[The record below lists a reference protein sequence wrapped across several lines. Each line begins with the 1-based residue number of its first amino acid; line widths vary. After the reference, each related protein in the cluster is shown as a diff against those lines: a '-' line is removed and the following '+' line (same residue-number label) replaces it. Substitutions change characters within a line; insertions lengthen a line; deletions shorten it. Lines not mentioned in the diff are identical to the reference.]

1 MALPAPF
8 YQDALVT
15 LFLGDARTILP
26 QMATNAFDFIIT
38 DPPARATEIPSDT
51 LVADVT
57 ADLQR
62 VVKNNNR
69 IFVVQSCVPVLDGS
83 GNVTGQTVVVNTK
96 APQLVADPDLK
107 AGYATAMMTAAG
119 VIANTTV
126 LDPFAGAGV
135 WFLRALKAMGIHCTG
150 IEINP
155 AFAAIAAARLAAV

>member
-15 LFLGDARTILP
+15 LFLGDALAILP
-26 QMATNAFDFIIT
+26 QIASRSFDFVIT
-38 DPPARATEIPSDT
+38 DPPARASEFPNDT
-51 LVADVT
+51 LVTQVT
-57 ADLQR
+57 PDLQR

-69 IFVVQSCVPVLDGS
+69 IFIVQACVPVLDAS
-83 GNVTGQTVVVNTK
+83 GNVIAQNVTVNTK
-96 APQLVADPDLK
+96 APQLVNDPDLK
-107 AGYATAMMTAAG
+107 AGYASTMMTASG

-135 WFLRALKAMGIHCTG
+135 WFLRALKQMGIACTG